1 VNRWLDLR
9 PVRYALAAAGPVAVA
24 ITHFG
29 LSLVLLQLLSPAA
42 FGSFS
47 ALLVVVQLG
56 WGIWSALLCAPLP
69 VFLTQDDP
77 AARTAGEA
85 TLLQGNARGA
95 LCAVPVFAL
104 LGWALA
110 LPPGA
115 TAAFA
120 LFGGVSLLR
129 WFGRAF
135 AYVHGQQLR
144 TVTSDIVYSGT
155 VGIALLLTGWA
166 FGLDLELACYLALL
180 AGALAGLLPFG
191 AHYLGRLRWGK
202 GGLIDRYRPIWQG
215 QSRWALLGVG
225 TTEAT
230 ANAHVYIVTA
240 LAGAAAY
247 APIAASALLL
257 RPVNVAQNALADFE
271 RPQLARAI
279 GAGGA
284 NLRRSLLVFRV
295 ALLALWAGTVA
306 AGVLLFLLAP
316 RLLFPPAYPLD
327 FLVVASA
334 LWGLFALLRLLQ
346 TPESTLL
353 QAAGE
358 FRDLA
363 LASVWSGIASVAAVT
378 VLVLTA
384 GTLLSIGGVVAGAA
398 VYLLWTW
405 RYARR
410 WLAARPG
417 MTD

>member
-1 VNRWLDLR
+1 MKHWLDLK

-24 ITHFG
+24 VTHFG
-29 LSLVLLQLLSPAA
+29 LSLALLQLLSPAA

-77 AARTAGEA
+77 AARASGEA

-95 LCAVPVFAL
+95 LAAVPVFAG
-104 LGWALA
+104 LGWALD
-110 LPPGA
+110 LPP
-115 TAAFA
+115 AAAAIFA

-144 TVTSDIVYSGT
+144 TVASDLAYSAS
-155 VGIALLLTGWA
+155 VGVALLGAGWGL
-166 FGLDLELACYLALL
+166 GLDLELACYLALL
-180 AGALAGLLPFG
+180 TGAVAGLLPFG
-191 AHYLGRLRWGK
+191 THYLSQLRWGE
-202 GGLIDRYRPIWQG
+202 GGLLGRYRPIWQG

-230 ANAHVYIVTA
+230 ANAHVYLVAA

-257 RPVNVAQNALADFE
+257 RPVNVAQNALTDFE

-279 GAGGA
+279 GSGA
-284 NLRRSLLVFRV
+284 TPASLGRSLLVFRL

-306 AGVLLFLLAP
+306 AGVLLFVAAP

-327 FLVVASA
+327 FLMGASA
-334 LWGLFALLRLLQ
+334 LWALFALLRLLQ

-363 LASVWSGIASVAAVT
+363 MASVWSGIASVAAVT
-378 VLVLTA
+378 LLLVTA
-384 GTLLSIGGVVAGAA
+384 GTLWSIAGVVAGAA
-398 VYLLWTW
+398 VYLAWTW
-405 RYARR
+405 LYARR
-410 WLAARPG
+410 WLAARRS
-417 MTD
+417 